1 MMLLTGAAGAMSAWA
16 MYASTRVGSMDTT
29 CSQEHGLAG
38 TIVIASTP
46 AEFASMI
53 WRRVSSSMKYE
64 QSGRSTVYMD
74 AIVGLQRS
82 VALRTLNNSQT
93 SSPRGECG

>member
-1 MMLLTGAAGAMSAWA
+1 
-16 MYASTRVGSMDTT
+16 
-29 CSQEHGLAG
+29 
-38 TIVIASTP
+38 
-46 AEFASMI
+46 MI